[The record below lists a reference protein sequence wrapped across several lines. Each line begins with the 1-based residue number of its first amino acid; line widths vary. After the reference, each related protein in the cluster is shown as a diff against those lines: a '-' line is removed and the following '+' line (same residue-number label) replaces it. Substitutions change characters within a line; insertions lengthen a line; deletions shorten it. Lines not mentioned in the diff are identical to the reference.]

1 MTAPNFTR
9 RRQHR
14 RPPPWKQR
22 ALDSPHSFEVRQEAI
37 AQLVEERPDRPRSWK
52 RLHLN
57 AASLDTGRRSA
68 ACNYERWRT
77 HRFAND
83 VVLKHLEKAQGHAY
97 LVTVAAPKWRR
108 TPGDLK
114 PADLSLLRRKVRDGH
129 ERLRARG
136 YRPAF
141 LAVIEVSAARDVDGS
156 LWFEP
161 HLHIVIKGIRKP
173 EIRNAFQVRIPRS
186 DRQRIRPV
194 QVKKITSGS
203 LGTVLGYVTK
213 MKAELRS
220 GYERADGTRSRR
232 TNRMPPDLLRLWLGF
247 MALIQIEDLLV
258 FGGFSDRLA
267 HKFLT
272 IEMATLE
279 GEF

>member
-9 RRQHR
+9 RQQQR
-14 RPPPWKQR
+14 RPTSRKQR
-22 ALDSPHSFEVRQEAI
+22 ALDSPHSFEVKQEAI
-37 AQLVEERPDRPRSWK
+37 AQLVEEKPDRPQSWK
-52 RLHLN
+52 RLHFN

-77 HRFAND
+77 QRFANA
-83 VVLKHLEKAQGHAY
+83 VVLNHLEEAQGVAY
-97 LVTVAAPKWRR
+97 LVTVAAPNWRR
-108 TPGDLK
+108 TPEDLK
-114 PADLSLLRRKVRDGH
+114 PADLSLLRRKVRHGH
-129 ERLRARG
+129 ERLRERG
-136 YRPAF
+136 YRPVF

-161 HLHIVIKGIRKP
+161 HLHIVMKGIRKP
-173 EIRNAFQVRIPRS
+173 EIRNAFQVRIPRC

-194 QVKKITSGS
+194 QVKKITDGS

-232 TNRMPPDLLRLWLGF
+232 TNRMPSDLLRLWLGF
-247 MALIQIEDLLV
+247 MASIPIEDLLV

-267 HKFLT
+267 HKFFTL
-272 IEMATLE
+272 EMATLE
-279 GEF
+279 GEM

>member
-1 MTAPNFTR
+1 MTAPNFARHLTR
-9 RRQHR
+9 R

-22 ALDSPHSFEVRQEAI
+22 ALDSPHSFEVKQEAI
-37 AQLVEERPDRPRSWK
+37 AQLVEEKPERPQSWK
-52 RLHLN
+52 RLHFN

-77 HRFAND
+77 QRFAD
-83 VVLKHLEKAQGHAY
+83 AVVLNLLEEVQGVAY

-108 TPGDLK
+108 TPEELK
-114 PADLSLLRRKVRDGH
+114 PADLSLFRRKVRDGH
-129 ERLRARG
+129 ARLRGRG
-136 YRPAF
+136 YRPVF

-161 HLHIVIKGIRKP
+161 HLHIVMKGTRKS
-173 EIRNAFQVRIPRS
+173 EIRDAFQVRIPRC

-194 QVKKITSGS
+194 QVKKITNGS

-232 TNRMPPDLLRLWLGF
+232 TNRMPSDLLRLWLGF
-247 MALIQIEDLLV
+247 MASIPIEDLLV

-267 HKFLT
+267 HKFFT
-272 IEMATLE
+272 VEMATLE
-279 GEF
+279 GEM

>member
-1 MTAPNFTR
+1 MTAPNFKR
-9 RRQHR
+9 RRPHR
-14 RPPPWKQR
+14 RPPPGKQR
-22 ALDSPHSFEVRQEAI
+22 ALDSPHHFDVKQEAI
-37 AQLVEERPDRPRSWK
+37 ARIVEQKPERPRSWK

-77 HRFAND
+77 QRFANA
-83 VVLKHLEKAQGHAY
+83 VVPNHLEEAQGHAY
-97 LVTVAAPKWRR
+97 LVTVAAPNWRR
-108 TPGDLK
+108 TPEDLK

-161 HLHIVIKGIRKP
+161 HLHIVMKGTRKS
-173 EIRNAFQVRIPRS
+173 EIRNAFRIRIPRS

-194 QVKKITSGS
+194 LVKKITNGS

-247 MALIQIEDLLV
+247 MASIPIEGLLV
-258 FGGFSDRLA
+258 FGGFSHRLA
-267 HKFLT
+267 HTFST
-272 IEMATLE
+272 MEMATLE
-279 GEF
+279 GEI